1 MYMHTKDRLAAW
13 WADTGVL
20 PADDRLDPSLITQPL
35 QQKIFKWD
43 STISG
48 PELEN
53 FIPDM
58 LDNDANMTGAQ
69 VLFSGNDTPAQ
80 LAQLSEAT
88 IEKWRSQNP
97 DMLNNFL
104 IWSK

>member
-1 MYMHTKDRLAAW
+1 
-13 WADTGVL
+13 
-20 PADDRLDPSLITQPL
+20 
-35 QQKIFKWD
+35 
-43 STISG
+43 
-48 PELEN
+48 
-53 FIPDM
+53 
-58 LDNDANMTGAQ
+58 MTGAQ
-69 VLFSGNDTPAQ
+69 LLFSGNDTPAQ